1 MSFNRAPWPGS
12 RMRRMRK
19 DDFSRRLMR
28 ENTLTV
34 DDLIYPVFV
43 LDGENHTE
51 AVPSMPG
58 VERMTVDL
66 LCEEARQLADLG
78 IPAMAL
84 FPVTPVA
91 VKSLDGAEAWN
102 PDGLAQRATRAIKE
116 AVPEMGVITDVALDP
131 FTTHGQDGILDED
144 GYVLNDVTV
153 TALVKQAVS
162 HAEAGADMVAPSDMM
177 DGRIGEIRQALEGHG
192 FPHTRIMAY
201 SAKYAS
207 AYYGPFRDAV
217 GSAANLGKADKSTYQ
232 MDPANSDEALHE
244 IALDLAEGAD
254 VVMVKPG
261 MPYLDVVR
269 RVKDEFKVPVYAYQV
284 SGEYAMH
291 MAAFQNGWLDQDKV
305 MLESLLA
312 FKRAGADGILTYF
325 AKAAALKLAE
335 QKR

>member
-1 MSFNRAPWPGS
+1 MSFNRAPWPAS

-162 HAEAGADMVAPSDMM
+162 HAEAGAEVPA
-177 DGRIGEIRQALEGHG
+177 GATHG
-192 FPHTRIMAY
+192 VEQ
-201 SAKYAS
+201 
-207 AYYGPFRDAV
+207 V
-217 GSAANLGKADKSTYQ
+217 GAQFVHHLLKVRFGQSPQ
-232 MDPANSDEALHE
+232 
-244 IALDLAEGAD
+244 
-254 VVMVKPG
+254 
-261 MPYLDVVR
+261 VR
-269 RVKDEFKVPVYAYQV
+269 RRAYAVQQRRV
-284 SGEYAMH
+284 GAG
-291 MAAFQNGWLDQDKV
+291 QRNVGKR
-305 MLESLLA
+305 LLH
-312 FKRAGADGILTYF
+312 
-325 AKAAALKLAE
+325 
-335 QKR
+335 